1 MARGSL
7 DNFEILIAVLLIDT
21 TAGHTVLTRGDIL
34 RVTSYELRVTSYEL
48 QVTRYLR
55 ILASSFEIHHTASSE
70 LLIDRM
76 RREQKTKATPTK
88 PLIKR

>member
-7 DNFEILIAVLLIDT
+7 DNFEILIAVLLIDI
-21 TAGHTVLTRGDIL
+21 TAGHTVVTRGDIL
-34 RVTSYELRVTSYEL
+34 R
-48 QVTRYLR
+48 VTRYLR

-88 PLIKR
+88 PSIKR

>member
-34 RVTSYELRVTSYEL
+34 RVTSYEV
-48 QVTRYLR
+48 R
-55 ILASSFEIHHTASSE
+55 ILASSFEIHHTALSE